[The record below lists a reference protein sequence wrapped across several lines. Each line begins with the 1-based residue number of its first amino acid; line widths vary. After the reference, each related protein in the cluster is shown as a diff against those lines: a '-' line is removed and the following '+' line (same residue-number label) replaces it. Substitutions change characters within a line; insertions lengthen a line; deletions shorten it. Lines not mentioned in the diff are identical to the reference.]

1 MSPMNLIKNAEGKIN
16 LSVKI
21 AGLLFTAGTV
31 IFAGGKFV
39 GNTNRHGLDIDKLD
53 TRVTSVDQR
62 VNGLEKNQTRHEI
75 LDSLLMYEVREM
87 RGDVK
92 QLIRRR

>member
-1 MSPMNLIKNAEGKIN
+1 M
-16 LSVKI
+16 
-21 AGLLFTAGTV
+21 
-31 IFAGGKFV
+31 
-39 GNTNRHGLDIDKLD
+39 GNTNRHGLDIDKMD
-53 TRVTSVDQR
+53 TRVTSIDQR
-62 VNGLEKNQTRHEI
+62 VNGLERNQTRHEI